1 MARIFCVGRNYA
13 AHAVGLGNAL
23 PTEPVIFM
31 KPMTAIQ
38 DLSKE
43 ATAYI
48 PRHLGQVHYEAEL
61 VLLLKDQKIEAI
73 TLGLDLTLREK
84 QKQLKEKGLPWEA
97 SKAFDGSAVL
107 GQFLNFTALDVKL
120 EELHFTFKIDGE
132 EVQHGHVTN
141 QIFKA
146 DSVFEY
152 ISQWS
157 KLADEDIIMTGTPEG
172 VGELKPG
179 QKVELELFDGKN
191 KSLLHHI
198 FEIKTR

>member
-1 MARIFCVGRNYA
+1 M
-13 AHAVGLGNAL
+13 
-23 PTEPVIFM
+23 
-31 KPMTAIQ
+31 
-38 DLSKE
+38 
-43 ATAYI
+43 
-48 PRHLGQVHYEAEL
+48 
-61 VLLLKDQKIEAI
+61 
-73 TLGLDLTLREK
+73 
-84 QKQLKEKGLPWEA
+84 
-97 SKAFDGSAVL
+97 
-107 GQFLNFTALDVKL
+107 
-120 EELHFTFKIDGE
+120 
-132 EVQHGHVTN
+132 TN